1 MKDLKFKLISFKY
14 RERKDPICGFLIDF
28 NENWTL
34 IKNNPVDY
42 IIDGYSIL
50 KTHNILKYKRDEFE
64 LFREK
69 ILIAKGLKPVANDK
83 IPINDIYQ
91 TLKLI
96 SDKYGAFKIELKDDT
111 ICYIGRLVKIGKG
124 QIIIQEIDSKA
135 KWVEDERY
143 KLNSIRIID
152 FDTDYNNSLILYN
165 KMKEK

>member
-1 MKDLKFKLISFKY
+1 VKDFKFKLLSFKY

-42 IIDGYSIL
+42 IIDGYSLL
-50 KTHNILKYKRDEFE
+50 KTNRILKYKRDEFE
-64 LFREK
+64 VFIEK
-69 ILIAKGLKPVANDK
+69 VLIAKGLKPLAKDK
-83 IPINDIYQ
+83 IPLNDIYK
-91 TLKLI
+91 TLQLV

-124 QIIIQEIDSKA
+124 QIIIQEIDPKA
-135 KWVEDERY
+135 NWVEDERF

-165 KMKEK
+165 KMSEK